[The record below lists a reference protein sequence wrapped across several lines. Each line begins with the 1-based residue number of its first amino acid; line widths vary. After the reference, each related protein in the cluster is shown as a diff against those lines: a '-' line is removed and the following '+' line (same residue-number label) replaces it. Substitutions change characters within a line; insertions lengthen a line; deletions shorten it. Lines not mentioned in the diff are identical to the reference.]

1 MPTPRLTDIFICAA
15 CTHPFI
21 HLGELEL
28 PQPPHAV
35 CGQTLALA
43 PAVHGVLGHAQVL
56 GDVIG
61 AGTFLVALV
70 CTVAIAPIVIALS
83 ATLKA
88 G

>member
-61 AGTFLVALV
+61 GNPRF
-70 CTVAIAPIVIALS
+70 CTNVDEARRLRLKVVLS
-83 ATLKA
+83 RLESII
-88 G
+88 